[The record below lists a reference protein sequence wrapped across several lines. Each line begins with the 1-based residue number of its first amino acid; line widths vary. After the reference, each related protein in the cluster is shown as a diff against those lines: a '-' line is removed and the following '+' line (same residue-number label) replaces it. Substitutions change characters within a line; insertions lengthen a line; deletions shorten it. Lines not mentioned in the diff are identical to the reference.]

1 MARKAIREATGKLDL
16 IFDAHEFQCRVHE
29 AMVTVR
35 QILDNDR
42 APVLPEDRS
51 HSYADKFLL
60 AEQLVSHRP
69 RQKKGY
75 LQSTFPSQHVV

>member
-1 MARKAIREATGKLDL
+1 MDTDVAMRRTAIREAGKLDRM
-16 IFDAHEFQCRVHE
+16 FDPHEFRSRVN
-29 AMVTVR
+29 AGMVTVR

-60 AEQLVSHRP
+60 AERLGNHN
-69 RQKKGY
+69 
-75 LQSTFPSQHVV
+75 HVAHSR